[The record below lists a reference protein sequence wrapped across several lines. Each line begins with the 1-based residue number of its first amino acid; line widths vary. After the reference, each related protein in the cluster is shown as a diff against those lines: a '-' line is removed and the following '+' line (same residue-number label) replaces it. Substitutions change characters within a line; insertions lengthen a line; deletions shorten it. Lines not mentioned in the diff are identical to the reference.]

1 MLDLVHHLVLVGL
14 YALGRYDRIER
25 VLLPDGVGG
34 VRPHPL
40 LDILAGGA
48 GELVVLIW
56 LHALCPQAALEAP
69 EHLVYLL
76 LHHGLGDLDVHLL
89 SHGVEHAGTEFAVHP
104 PLRGFLELLA
114 HSGAQLVQRLEL
126 ARLLGELVVE
136 RRQVTGLYLLDVHV
150 EQNRLIPE
158 RLLRVVRGEGN
169 PELLALSG
177 LHPQEVLLEVR
188 EKLAAADLEHVVLGL
203 AALKRLTRGHPLA
216 AEVYDDEVAVP
227 DGPVLDRRERRELPA
242 HLLELL
248 VHLLFGHLGLASG
261 HLDTL
266 VLAERCLGPDGDGS
280 GKLEALLLVQRLV
293 EVDLGPVDG
302 PQVGLDDRLRVPGRQ
317 PLLESLV
324 VDVIAAEVV
333 LDHAP
338 RRLARP
344 EAGDPDLPPQLA
356 HLGLHPCPDRLGG
369 HLDVEADHVVFEL
382 GYVSRHALQFFSA
395 GRGPR
400 PAQGEVR
407 EAGFEPARPK
417 ALDPKSSVSTI
428 PPLSLSLKP
437 AAIITAAMIAPPPQ
451 TPFTLRAHGGQ
462 NTLTAH
468 PPSLDIRLPEAS
480 FEPGKRA
487 GKGSRPHGGEPG
499 RISSGTGQGWSCW
512 PPRSA
517 RGPGYCS
524 TGSSGCPG
532 VGPRSSGRCARGL
545 RGGGRGRS
553 PGRSRGWSRRSCE

>member
-248 VHLLFGHLGLASG
+248 VHLLFGHRGLASG

-266 VLAERCLGPDGDGS
+266 VLTERCLGPDGDGS
-280 GKLEALLLVQRLV
+280 RKLEALLLVQRLV
-293 EVDLGPVDG
+293 EVDLGPVYG

-324 VDVIAAEVV
+324 VDVVAAKVV

-356 HLGLHPCPDRLGG
+356 HLSLHPRPDRLGG
-369 HLDVEADHVVFEL
+369 HLDVEADLVVFEL
-382 GYVSRHALQFFSA
+382 RYVSRHTLLILLRRP
-395 GRGPR
+395 GRH
-400 PAQGEVR
+400 GEVR

-437 AAIITAAMIAPPPQ
+437 VAIITAAIIAPGPQ
-451 TPFTLRAHGGQ
+451 TPFTLRAQGA
-462 NTLTAH
+462 NA
-468 PPSLDIRLPEAS
+468 PPEPRAS
-480 FEPGKRA
+480 RGRN
-487 GKGSRPHGGEPG
+487 RPWYVGDT
-499 RISSGTGQGWSCW
+499 SSGNPPGWIRW
-512 PPRSA
+512 PPGSA
-517 RGPGYCS
+517 RGPGY
-524 TGSSGCPG
+524 
-532 VGPRSSGRCARGL
+532 
-545 RGGGRGRS
+545 RS
-553 PGRSRGWSRRSCE
+553 PGSSACP